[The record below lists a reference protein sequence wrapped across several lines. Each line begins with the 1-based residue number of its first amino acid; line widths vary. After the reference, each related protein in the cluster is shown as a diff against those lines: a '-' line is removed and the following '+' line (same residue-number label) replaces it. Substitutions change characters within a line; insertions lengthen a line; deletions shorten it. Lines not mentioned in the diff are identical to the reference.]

1 MVEEITPEVVVV
13 VDDRD
18 YAADVVPAFHS
29 YDIVVAMRA
38 IAEKDRVLEEKFDK
52 DGNYVPANYDADTLA
67 RNERHLKVKMA
78 IPAFVKELSAEQK
91 KKIEDLSL

>member
-1 MVEEITPEVVVV
+1 MAIEAI
-13 VDDRD
+13 DNRD
-18 YAADVVPAFHS
+18 YAADVAPAFNS

-38 IAEKDRVLEEKFDK
+38 IATKDRTEE
-52 DGNYVPANYDADTLA
+52 NYDADALS
-67 RNERHLKVKMA
+67 RNERHLKIKMA

>member
-1 MVEEITPEVVVV
+1 MVDEPIYTP

-18 YAADVVPAFHS
+18 YSKDVVPAFHS

-38 IAEKDRVLEEKFDK
+38 IAEKDRTEE
-52 DGNYVPANYDADTLA
+52 NYDADVLA
-67 RNERHLKVKMA
+67 RNEGHLKIKMA

>member
-1 MVEEITPEVVVV
+1 MVDETTYIPA
-13 VDDRD
+13 DDRD
-18 YAADVVPAFHS
+18 YSKDVVPAFHS

-38 IAEKDRVLEEKFDK
+38 VAEKDRVLEGKLDK
-52 DGNYVPANYDADTLA
+52 DGNYVPANYDADTLD